1 MCIIPTST
9 AVVERGFSTMN
20 LLCSPL
26 RSTFTQT
33 KLTHLMLTCIEDLYL
48 NDKTLEEL
56 CDAFKKQKAEKK
68 FAVTCVTKQCLF
80 WYNISAISF

>member
-1 MCIIPTST
+1 
-9 AVVERGFSTMN
+9 MN

-33 KLTHLMLTCIEDLYL
+33 KLTHLMLTCIEGLDL

-56 CDAFKKQKAEKK
+56 CDAFKNRKQR
-68 FAVTCVTKQCLF
+68 
-80 WYNISAISF
+80 NIMQ

>member
-26 RSTFTQT
+26 HSTFTQT
-33 KLTHLMLTCIEDLYL
+33 KLTHLMLTCIKGLDL
-48 NDKTLEEL
+48 N
-56 CDAFKKQKAEKK
+56 EKNIGG
-68 FAVTCVTKQCLF
+68 AV
-80 WYNISAISF
+80 

>member
-1 MCIIPTST
+1 MFQLVQLMVIIPTST

-26 RSTFTQT
+26 RSTFSQT
-33 KLTHLMLTCIEDLYL
+33 KLTHLMHTCIEGLDL

-56 CDAFKKQKAEKK
+56 CDAFKDRKPRKIM
-68 FAVTCVTKQCLF
+68 L
-80 WYNISAISF
+80 

>member
-1 MCIIPTST
+1 MCIISTCT

-33 KLTHLMLTCIEDLYL
+33 KLTHLMLICIEGLDL

-56 CDAFKKQKAEKK
+56 YDAFQNRKQRKIM
-68 FAVTCVTKQCLF
+68 L
-80 WYNISAISF
+80 

>member
-1 MCIIPTST
+1 MVIIPTST

-26 RSTFTQT
+26 RSKFSQT
-33 KLTHLMLTCIEDLYL
+33 KLTQLMLTCIEGLDL

-56 CDAFKKQKAEKK
+56 CDALKDRKPRKIM
-68 FAVTCVTKQCLF
+68 L
-80 WYNISAISF
+80 

>member
-33 KLTHLMLTCIEDLYL
+33 KLTHLMLTCIEGLDL

-56 CDAFKKQKAEKK
+56 CDAFKNRKQRKNM
-68 FAVTCVTKQCLF
+68 L
-80 WYNISAISF
+80 

>member
-1 MCIIPTST
+1 MMCIIPTST

-26 RSTFTQT
+26 RSTFTHT
-33 KLTHLMLTCIEDLYL
+33 KLTHLMLTCIEGVDL

-56 CDAFKKQKAEKK
+56 CDAFKNRKQRKIM
-68 FAVTCVTKQCLF
+68 L
-80 WYNISAISF
+80 

>member
-9 AVVERGFSTMN
+9 AVVERGFSTIH

-33 KLTHLMLTCIEDLYL
+33 KLTHLMFIRIEGLDL

-56 CDAFKKQKAEKK
+56 CDAFKNRKQRKIM
-68 FAVTCVTKQCLF
+68 L
-80 WYNISAISF
+80 

>member
-9 AVVERGFSTMN
+9 AVVERGFSTTT

-33 KLTHLMLTCIEDLYL
+33 KQLKMMLMLTCIEGLDLS
-48 NDKTLEEL
+48 DKTLEEL
-56 CDAFKKQKAEKK
+56 CNAFKNRKQRKM
-68 FAVTCVTKQCLF
+68 LL
-80 WYNISAISF
+80 

>member
-26 RSTFTQT
+26 HSTFTQT
-33 KLTHLMLTCIEDLYL
+33 KLTHLMLTCIKGLDQ

-56 CDAFKKQKAEKK
+56 CDAFKNRKQRKIK
-68 FAVTCVTKQCLF
+68 L
-80 WYNISAISF
+80 

>member
-1 MCIIPTST
+1 MFQLVQLMCIISTST

-33 KLTHLMLTCIEDLYL
+33 KLTHLMLTCIEGLDL

-56 CDAFKKQKAEKK
+56 CDAFKNRNQRKIM
-68 FAVTCVTKQCLF
+68 L
-80 WYNISAISF
+80 